1 MNTSVLGQID
11 PAYDEPQ
18 LVPEPLA
25 DESTELEPGS
35 TIQGKYTVLG
45 VLGHGGFAVVYD
57 AKHDGL
63 GRGVAIKVLHLRH
76 DTPLALVERFR
87 REARISALVR
97 HPHVLEVYDTGSL
110 PDGSP
115 FLVMERVNGE
125 NLAAQIR
132 RGPLPIAT
140 TIEITRQL
148 LLGLCAIE
156 EQGIVHRDVKP
167 DNLML
172 HDGGDGTTVVK
183 LVDFGISR
191 RVAIEPEARL
201 TCHGALVGTPQYMS
215 PEQIRGEEV
224 DIRTDLYAT
233 GAVMYEALT
242 GHAPHES
249 SSFSELVVS
258 VLNGQVQAVRA
269 RRANCPAELEHIILK
284 LLSRAPGDRY
294 SSPREV
300 LDALDELVD
309 ELELPRGADAFRAK
323 DREPTYAL
331 TPARTSIVSMR
342 KLRSTMGKPM
352 QLALVA
358 FILST
363 PGQVVQLHGANA
375 EAGEVSS
382 TEGTMS
388 ASGTAAVD
396 ALVERVAKV
405 PMAVHALPPAHV
417 DDADKTNT
425 DEVVATT
432 EPQHVS
438 PKPAARIAP
447 VAIPTSATKVTATL
461 TAVEPQASAPRAV
474 EPVEAESPQ
483 AAPAPLPPPATAAA
497 APVEADSHPLVVALD
512 PAQRERFDAT
522 MRLALAALVHGR
534 LESAKASYAD
544 AIKLAPREPGA
555 YRGYGL
561 VAARLGANQEARVA
575 LKRYLAL
582 SPGALDAMTIRERIA
597 RLR

>member
-18 LVPEPLA
+18 LVRDPL
-25 DESTELEPGS
+25 DEERIELEPGS

-76 DTPLALVERFR
+76 DTPVALVERFR

-97 HPHVLEVYDTGSL
+97 HPNVLEVYDTGSL
-110 PDGSP
+110 ADGSP

-125 NLAAQIR
+125 NLAEQIR

-140 TIEITRQL
+140 AVEITRQV

-172 HDGGDGTTVVK
+172 HDGGDGTTTVK
-183 LVDFGISR
+183 LVDFGISK
-191 RVAIEPEARL
+191 RVAIEPQSRL

-224 DIRTDLYAT
+224 DIRTDIYAT
-233 GAVMYEALT
+233 GAVLYEALT

-249 SSFSELVVS
+249 TSFSELVVS
-258 VLNGQVQAVRA
+258 VLNGHVQPVRE

-284 LLSRAPGDRY
+284 ALSRAPDDRY
-294 SSPREV
+294 ASPREV
-300 LDALDELVD
+300 LEALDELAD
-309 ELELPRGADAFRAK
+309 ELQLPRGADAFQAK
-323 DREPTYAL
+323 DGELEYTL
-331 TPARTSIVSMR
+331 TAARTSIVSIR
-342 KLRSTMGKPM
+342 KLRSTVGKPL

-358 FILST
+358 LVLST
-363 PGQVVQLHGANA
+363 PGQVVQLHGASA
-375 EAGEVSS
+375 ESSELSS
-382 TEGTMS
+382 TESAMT
-388 ASGTAAVD
+388 ASGTSAVD
-396 ALVERVAKV
+396 ALVERVANV
-405 PMAVHALPPAHV
+405 PMAVQALPAAR
-417 DDADKTNT
+417 DIDEDKNAS
-425 DEVVATT
+425 VSLIATS
-432 EPQHVS
+432 EPQHVAPRQAARVEAVSARSSS
-438 PKPAARIAP
+438 PKLTSLQPAPAAEQPSGPQVSPP
-447 VAIPTSATKVTATL
+447 VT
-461 TAVEPQASAPRAV
+461 VEPAPMPSVVAV
-474 EPVEAESPQ
+474 QPP
-483 AAPAPLPPPATAAA
+483 PPPAAADA
-497 APVEADSHPLVVALD
+497 HVAPVELD

-522 MRLALAALVHGR
+522 MRQALAALVHGR
-534 LESAKASYAD
+534 LETAKDSYAE
-544 AIKLAPREPGA
+544 AIKLAPREPAG

-561 VAARLGANQEARVA
+561 VAARLGANQDAKGA
-575 LKRYLAL
+575 LKKYLSL
-582 SPGALDAMTIRERIA
+582 SPGALDAVTIRERIA